1 MEVGDAEEMKGIFLR
16 LEPRGLKEKE
26 QKMGVQGLQ
35 RELRCKGSHQRL
47 LRNAVTEEIFQNTQC
62 VFRMC
67 GKRGKRSRETFWW
80 W

>member
-1 MEVGDAEEMKGIFLR
+1 
-16 LEPRGLKEKE
+16 
-26 QKMGVQGLQ
+26 MGVQGLQ

-80 W
+80 WWWWDSTLIIILGKQ